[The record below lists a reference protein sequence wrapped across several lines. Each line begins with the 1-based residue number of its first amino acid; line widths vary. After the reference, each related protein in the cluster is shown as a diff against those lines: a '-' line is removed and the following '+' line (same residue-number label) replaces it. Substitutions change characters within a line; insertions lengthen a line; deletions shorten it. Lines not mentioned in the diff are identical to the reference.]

1 MTKRGK
7 SKIGQ
12 IEIFD
17 NDLILQSLSEGVCVI
32 DADRKLTFA
41 NHSAAKLLG
50 YKSTDLLGKN
60 YDIIFFQCDKSLAE
74 EDLAICPIQF
84 ALTEGAASHTKA
96 ETFFRSDGSPFLVEY
111 VCSPIFEDAQIAG
124 TVVTFEDITERL
136 EIEAAVSAARD
147 AAFDA
152 ARTKAAFLANM
163 SHEIRTPLGG
173 IVGTANLLLDTDL
186 TKEQR
191 KYLQILQNS
200 VDRLME
206 TVNDILDFSKI
217 EVGKLMLET
226 IDFNLRELIEETI
239 NLFKISANKK
249 NLRLNF
255 TIDKD
260 IPEDFRGDANRLRQV
275 FNNLLSNAIKFTETG
290 EIHLKVLRSDLESQ
304 NVVNFE
310 VADTG
315 IGLDEAQ
322 KARLFQP
329 FTQADISTT
338 RLFGGTGLGLAICK
352 EIVELMNGKIGVES
366 EIGKGARFWFTL
378 LLVPSS
384 KCQVPSSGFQV
395 PNSKFEVLAG
405 NETQIDDDKEFTKSG
420 GEEKLGTMNLE
431 PGTLKI
437 LLAEDDQVNR
447 EVASKLLEHLGYAPE
462 FAKNG
467 VEVVKK
473 CLETDFDLIV
483 MDCRM
488 PEMDGLAA
496 ANAIRRNEKKHRP
509 TIIALTA
516 FSAETERE
524 NCLRAG
530 MDDYLRKP
538 VTKEDLI
545 QILEKHFSAE
555 KVVAN
560 LDLEEKFVQHSLSD
574 IIAPET
580 LKTFLAIESRGEKDF
595 VFEILQIYCENA
607 EKQISLLKNDL
618 QHRNA
623 KEIERR
629 AHHLRG
635 SSSNVGLE
643 KLTALFEDLQN
654 QVNLE
659 NWESIESLIA
669 ETTENFEFIKQRV
682 FKRED
687 L

>member
-1 MTKRGK
+1 MTQRGK

-12 IEIFD
+12 FEIFD

-32 DADRKLTFA
+32 DAARKLTFA

-60 YDIIFFQCDKSLAE
+60 YDIIFFQCDKSLFE
-74 EDLAICPIQF
+74 EELAICPIQF
-84 ALTEGAASHTKA
+84 TLTEGAASYTKA
-96 ETFFRSDGSPFLVEY
+96 ETFFRTDGSPFLVEY
-111 VCSPIFEDAQIAG
+111 VCSPIFEDGEIGGA
-124 TVVTFEDITERL
+124 VVTFQDITERR

-147 AAFDA
+147 AAFEA

-186 TKEQR
+186 TAEQR
-191 KYLQILQNS
+191 KYLQMLQNS

-217 EVGKLMLET
+217 EAGKLNLET
-226 IDFNLRELIEETI
+226 IDFNLRELLEETV
-239 NLFKISANKK
+239 NLFEISANKK
-249 NLRLNF
+249 DLWLKF
-255 TIDKD
+255 TIDKE
-260 IPEDFRGDANRLRQV
+260 IPEAIRGDANRLRQV
-275 FNNLLSNAIKFTETG
+275 LNNLLSNAIKFTETG
-290 EIHLKVLRSDLESQ
+290 EIHLKVSRPEDLESQ
-304 NVVNFE
+304 NAILFE
-310 VADTG
+310 VSDTG

-322 KARLFQP
+322 KERLFQP

-352 EIVELMNGKIGVES
+352 EIVELMDGKIGVES
-366 EIGKGARFWFTL
+366 EMGKGARFWFTVRL
-378 LLVPSS
+378 APSS
-384 KCQVPSSGFQV
+384 EFQVPSF
-395 PNSKFEVLAG
+395 KHRVLAE
-405 NETQIDDDKEFTKSG
+405 NKTQIDDDEEFTKSG
-420 GEEKLGTMNLE
+420 GEEKLGTWNLE
-431 PGTLKI
+431 SGTLRI
-437 LLAEDDQVNR
+437 LIAEDDMVNR
-447 EVASKLLEHLGYAPE
+447 EVTGKLLEHLGYESE

-467 VEVVKK
+467 AEAVKK
-473 CLETDFDLIV
+473 CIETDFDLIL

-496 ANAIRRNEKKHRP
+496 ATTIRRNEKNKRP

-538 VTKEDLI
+538 VTKEVLTQLI
-545 QILEKHFSAE
+545 ERHFSAE
-555 KVVAN
+555 KVIIN
-560 LDLEEKFVQHSLSD
+560 LDLGEKFGQHSLSD

-580 LKTFLAIESRGEKDF
+580 LKTFLAIETRGEKDF

-607 EKQISLLKNDL
+607 EKQILLLKNDL
-618 QHRNA
+618 QNRDA

-629 AHHLRG
+629 AHHLKG

-659 NWESIESLIA
+659 SWESIESLIS
-669 ETTENFEFIKQRV
+669 ETTEKFKFIKQRV
-682 FKRED
+682 FRRED

>member
-1 MTKRGK
+1 MQDTK
-7 SKIGQ
+7 SKIRQ
-12 IEIFD
+12 LEIFD

-32 DADRKLTFA
+32 DAARKFTFI

-60 YDIIFFQCDKSLAE
+60 YDIVFFQHDKSHSE
-74 EDLAICPIQF
+74 EELAICPIQF
-84 ALTEGAASHTKA
+84 ALTEGAASHTNA

-111 VCSPIFEDAQIAG
+111 VCSPIFEGNEIG
-124 TVVTFEDITERL
+124 GVVVTFQDITERRD
-136 EIEAAVSAARD
+136 IEAAISAARD
-147 AAFDA
+147 AALEA

-186 TKEQR
+186 TEEQR
-191 KYLQILQNS
+191 KYLQMLQKS

-217 EVGKLMLET
+217 EAGKLTLET
-226 IDFNLRELIEETI
+226 IDFNLRELLEETV
-239 NLFKISANKK
+239 NLFEVSANKK
-249 NLRLNF
+249 DLRLKF

-275 FNNLLSNAIKFTETG
+275 LNNLLSNAIKFTATG
-290 EIHLKVLRSDLESQ
+290 EIHLKVSKSEEVESQ
-304 NVVNFE
+304 NVLRFE
-310 VADTG
+310 VSDTG
-315 IGLDEAQ
+315 IGLDERQ
-322 KARLFQP
+322 KARLFEP

-352 EIVELMNGKIGVES
+352 EIVELMSGEIGIES
-366 EIGKGARFWFTL
+366 EIGKGSRFWFTVRL
-378 LLVPSS
+378 L
-384 KCQVPSSGFQV
+384 
-395 PNSKFEVLAG
+395 
-405 NETQIDDDKEFTKSG
+405 QITNYKLQITKTLEDDQNQKPKTKNQ
-420 GEEKLGTMNLE
+420 KLT
-431 PGTLKI
+431 I
-437 LLAEDDQVNR
+437 LIAEDDQVNR
-447 EVASKLLEHLGYAPE
+447 EVTSKLLEHLGYESE
-462 FAKNG
+462 FAGNG
-467 VEVVKK
+467 AEAVKK
-473 CLETDFDLIV
+473 CLETDFDLIL

-496 ANAIRRNEKKHRP
+496 ADAIRRNEKKHRP

-530 MDDYLRKP
+530 MDDYFCKP
-538 VTKEDLI
+538 VTKKDLTK
-545 QILEKHFSAE
+545 ILEKHFSAE
-555 KVVAN
+555 KVLPN
-560 LDLEEKFVQHSLSD
+560 LDLEENFVQHSLSD
-574 IIAPET
+574 IITHET

-618 QHRNA
+618 QNRNA

-629 AHHLRG
+629 AHHLKG

-643 KLTALFEDLQN
+643 KLTALFEELQN

-659 NWESIESLIA
+659 NWESIESLIS
-669 ETTENFEFIKQRV
+669 ETTEKFEFIKQRV
-682 FKRED
+682 FEREN